1 MTKSRFYTVFLGFAL
16 LFSSVVFAQKVPDVN
31 TLSDK
36 QIEAFIKEAE
46 TKGLSE
52 MQIEAAAKLNGYTD
66 ADIIKVR
73 ERINRIKTNTNS
85 SSSTTIN
92 NTTREQIGEVSE
104 RAEVQVDTKNSVD
117 NSQQVFGYNLF
128 NNKTLSFEPNL
139 RIPTPANY
147 ILGPDD
153 VLSVD
158 ISGYAYQHY
167 DLKISAEGTVKIE
180 SLAPIYLNGLTVEKA
195 KAKIL
200 QRLKTLFAGL
210 SNGGLSLDLTLGK
223 VRTIKVTVV
232 GEVQNPG
239 TYSVSSLATLFNALY
254 VSGGPS
260 KIGSFRNIQLLR
272 NNKIVQRFDLY
283 DFLLEGLMPGN
294 VVLQDQD
301 VVFIPVSDRKISFV
315 GQVKRPLIYELR
327 AEETLSDAIKFAGG
341 FTDNAFKANLTVRRN
356 TEKEKEILTVNADV
370 ARSFALQNG
379 DKIEINN
386 LLDRYTNKVE
396 VVGAV
401 FRAGEY
407 ALNNELKTVSQ
418 LIKKAEGLRED
429 AFLNRAILKREQP
442 DKDPEFIH
450 IDLRKVLKGE
460 DLELK
465 REDVLIIKSIVELRE
480 LRKVEIKG
488 AVNQAGEYDFVDNMS
503 VNDLIMLAGGFKEG
517 ATVKRIEIARR
528 LFNDESNEEQ
538 VEIIN
543 TESNKELN
551 NQVKR
556 VFLTPFDQVFI
567 RELPNYQVQEMVS
580 IEGEVNYPGQYAIK
594 SRTERLSDL
603 IDRAGGERSDAYF
616 KGARFI
622 REGKQVAVNLE
633 EILLNKNAAMNLFLE
648 NGDRLII
655 PKETQTVKVSGQ
667 VLNQTSVAYQPNFSF
682 REYISQAGG
691 FTDSAFVRKTYV
703 RYSNGLTSRT
713 RSYFSI
719 KDYPRV
725 EKGME
730 IIVPVKRRERLSKVE
745 VISISTGFVS
755 LSAVLLTLFRLI

>member
-1 MTKSRFYTVFLGFAL
+1 MIKNNVFYLLLGLSLMVSGLAY
-16 LFSSVVFAQKVPDVN
+16 SQKMPNVDA
-31 TLSDK
+31 LSDK
-36 QIEAFIKEAE
+36 QIEAFMKEAE
-46 TKGLSE
+46 AKGLSE
-52 MQIEAAAKLNGYTD
+52 IQIEAAARLNGYSDT
-66 ADIIKVR
+66 DIIKVR
-73 ERINRIKTNTNS
+73 ERINRIKTNTIS
-85 SSSTTIN
+85 SSATIN
-92 NTTREQIGEVSE
+92 NATREQIGEISQ
-104 RAEVQVDTKNSVD
+104 RAEVQVDTKTSLD
-117 NSQQVFGYNLF
+117 NNQKVFGYDLF
-128 NNKTLSFEPNL
+128 NNKSLSFEPNL

-180 SLAPIYLNGLTVEKA
+180 SLAPVYLNGLTVEKA

-210 SNGGLSLDLTLGK
+210 SNGGLSMDLTLGK

-232 GEVQNPG
+232 GEVQSPG
-239 TYSVSSLATLFNALY
+239 TYNVSSLATLFNALY

-260 KIGSFRNIQLLR
+260 TIGSFRNIQLLR

-301 VVFIPVSDRKISFV
+301 VVFIPVAERKISFV

-327 AEETLSDAIKFAGG
+327 AVETMADAIKFAGG
-341 FTDNAFKANLTVRRN
+341 FTDNAYKANLTIRRN
-356 TEKEKEILTVNADV
+356 TDKEKEILTLNAD
-370 ARSFALQNG
+370 ASKSFALQNG

-386 LLDRYTNKVE
+386 VLDRYTNKVE

-407 ALNNELKTVSQ
+407 ALSNELKTVAQ
-418 LIKKAEGLRED
+418 LITKAEGLRED

-442 DKDPEFIH
+442 NKDPEFIPL
-450 IDLRKVLKGE
+450 DLRKVMNGE

-465 REDVLIIKSIVELRE
+465 REDVLIVKSIVELRE
-480 LRKVEIKG
+480 LRKVAVNG
-488 AVNQAGEYDFVDNMS
+488 AVNQTGEFDFVDNMS
-503 VNDLIMLAGGFKEG
+503 VSDLIVLAGGLKEG

-528 LFNDESNEEQ
+528 LFNDESNEQ
-538 VEIIN
+538 TVEIIN
-543 TESNKELN
+543 AESNKDLDI
-551 NQVKR
+551 QTKR
-556 VFLTPFDQVFI
+556 VFLKPFDQVFI
-567 RELPNYQVQEMVS
+567 RELPNYQIQEIVS
-580 IEGEVNYPGQYAIK
+580 IEGEVNYPGQYVIK
-594 SRTERLSDL
+594 NRTERLSDL
-603 IDRAGGERSDAYF
+603 IERAGGERPEAYF

-622 REGKQVAVNLE
+622 RKGKQVAVNLE
-633 EILLNKNAAMNLFLE
+633 EIFLNKNAVMNLYLE

-667 VLNQTSVAYQPNFSF
+667 VLNQTSIAYQPEFRF

-691 FTDSAFVRKTYV
+691 FSDSAFVRKTYV
-703 RYSNGLTSRT
+703 RYPNGLTSRT
-713 RSYFSI
+713 KSFLFF
-719 KDYPRV
+719 KDYPSV

-730 IIVPVKRRERLSKVE
+730 IIVPVKRRDKLSKAE
-745 VISISTGFVS
+745 IISISSGFVS

>member
-1 MTKSRFYTVFLGFAL
+1 MIKNNVFYLLLGLSLMVSGLAY
-16 LFSSVVFAQKVPDVN
+16 SQKMPNVDA
-31 TLSDK
+31 LSDK
-36 QIEAFIKEAE
+36 QIEAFMKEAE
-46 TKGLSE
+46 AKGLSE
-52 MQIEAAAKLNGYTD
+52 IQIEAAARLNGYSDT
-66 ADIIKVR
+66 DIIKVR

-85 SSSTTIN
+85 SSATIN
-92 NTTREQIGEVSE
+92 NATREQIGEISQ
-104 RAEVQVDTKNSVD
+104 RAEVQVDTKTSLD
-117 NSQQVFGYNLF
+117 NNQKIFGYDLF
-128 NNKTLSFEPNL
+128 NNKSLSFEPNL

-180 SLAPIYLNGLTVEKA
+180 SLAPVYLNGLTVEKA

-210 SNGGLSLDLTLGK
+210 TNGGLSMDLTLGK

-232 GEVQNPG
+232 GEVQSPG
-239 TYSVSSLATLFNALY
+239 TYNVSSLATLFNALY

-260 KIGSFRNIQLLR
+260 TIGSFRNIQLLR
-272 NNKIVQRFDLY
+272 NNKIVQLFDLY

-301 VVFIPVSDRKISFV
+301 VVFIPVAERKISFV

-327 AEETLSDAIKFAGG
+327 AGETMSDAIKFAGG
-341 FTDNAFKANLTVRRN
+341 FTDNAYKANLTIRRN
-356 TEKEKEILTVNADV
+356 TDKEKEILTLNAD
-370 ARSFALQNG
+370 ASKSFALQNG

-386 LLDRYTNKVE
+386 VLDRYTNKVE

-407 ALNNELKTVSQ
+407 ALSNELKTVAQ
-418 LIKKAEGLRED
+418 LITKAEGLRED

-442 DKDPEFIH
+442 NKDPEFIPL
-450 IDLRKVLKGE
+450 DLRKVMNGE

-465 REDVLIIKSIVELRE
+465 REDVLIVKSIVELRE
-480 LRKVEIKG
+480 LRKVTVNG
-488 AVNQAGEYDFVDNMS
+488 AVNQTGEFDFVDNMS
-503 VNDLIMLAGGFKEG
+503 VSDLIVLAGGLKEG

-528 LFNDESNEEQ
+528 LFNDESNEQ
-538 VEIIN
+538 TVEIIN
-543 TESNKELN
+543 AESNKDLN
-551 NQVKR
+551 IQTKR
-556 VFLTPFDQVFI
+556 VFLKPFDQVFI
-567 RELPNYQVQEMVS
+567 RELPNYQIQEMVS
-580 IEGEVNYPGQYAIK
+580 IEGEVNYPGQYVIK
-594 SRTERLSDL
+594 NRTERLSDL
-603 IDRAGGERSDAYF
+603 IERAGGERPEAYF
-616 KGARFI
+616 KGAKFI
-622 REGKQVAVNLE
+622 RNGKQVAVNLE
-633 EILLNKNAAMNLFLE
+633 EIFLNKNVVMNLYLE
-648 NGDRLII
+648 NRDRLII

-667 VLNQTSVAYQPNFSF
+667 VLNQTSIAYQPEFSF

-691 FTDSAFVRKTYV
+691 FSDSAFVRKTYV
-703 RYSNGLTSRT
+703 RYPNGLTSRT
-713 RSYFSI
+713 KSFLFI

-730 IIVPVKRRERLSKVE
+730 IIVPVKRRDKLSKAE
-745 VISISTGFVS
+745 IISISSGLVS
-755 LSAVLLTLFRLI
+755 LSAVLLTLFRLL

>member
-1 MTKSRFYTVFLGFAL
+1 MIKNNVFYLLLGLSLMVSGMAY
-16 LFSSVVFAQKVPDVN
+16 SQKMPNVDA
-31 TLSDK
+31 LSDK
-36 QIEAFIKEAE
+36 QIEAFMKEAE
-46 TKGLSE
+46 AKGLSE
-52 MQIEAAAKLNGYTD
+52 IQIEAAARLNGYSDT
-66 ADIIKVR
+66 DIIKVR

-85 SSSTTIN
+85 SSATIN
-92 NTTREQIGEVSE
+92 NATREQIGEISQ
-104 RAEVQVDTKNSVD
+104 RAEVQVDTKTSLD
-117 NSQQVFGYNLF
+117 NNQKVFGYDLF
-128 NNKTLSFEPNL
+128 NNKSLSFEPNL

-180 SLAPIYLNGLTVEKA
+180 SLAPVYLNGLTVEKA

-210 SNGGLSLDLTLGK
+210 TNGGLSMDLTLGK

-232 GEVQNPG
+232 GEVQSPG
-239 TYSVSSLATLFNALY
+239 TYNVSSLATLFNALY

-260 KIGSFRNIQLLR
+260 TIGSFRNIQLLR

-301 VVFIPVSDRKISFV
+301 VVFIPVAERKISFV

-327 AEETLSDAIKFAGG
+327 AGETMADAIKFTGG
-341 FTDNAFKANLTVRRN
+341 FTDNAYKANLTIRRN
-356 TEKEKEILTVNADV
+356 TDKEKEILTLNAD
-370 ARSFALQNG
+370 ASKSFALQNG

-386 LLDRYTNKVE
+386 VLDRYTNKVE

-407 ALNNELKTVSQ
+407 ALSNELKTVAQ
-418 LIKKAEGLRED
+418 LITKAEGLRED

-442 DKDPEFIH
+442 NKDPEFIPL
-450 IDLRKVLKGE
+450 DLRKVMNGE

-465 REDVLIIKSIVELRE
+465 REDVLIVKSIVELRE
-480 LRKVEIKG
+480 LRKVAVNG
-488 AVNQAGEYDFVDNMS
+488 AVNQTGEFDFVDNMS
-503 VNDLIMLAGGFKEG
+503 VSDLIVLAGGLKEG

-528 LFNDESNEEQ
+528 LFNDESNEQ
-538 VEIIN
+538 TVEIIN
-543 TESNKELN
+543 AESNKDLN
-551 NQVKR
+551 IQTKR
-556 VFLTPFDQVFI
+556 VFLKPFDQVFI
-567 RELPNYQVQEMVS
+567 RELPNYQIQEIVS
-580 IEGEVNYPGQYAIK
+580 IEGEVNYPGQYVIK
-594 SRTERLSDL
+594 NRTERLSDL
-603 IDRAGGERSDAYF
+603 IERAGGERPEAYF

-622 REGKQVAVNLE
+622 RGGKQVAVNLE
-633 EILLNKNAAMNLFLE
+633 EIFLHKNAVMNLYLE

-667 VLNQTSVAYQPNFSF
+667 VLNQTSIAYQPEFRF

-691 FTDSAFVRKTYV
+691 FSDSAFVRKTYV
-703 RYSNGLTSRT
+703 RYPNGLTSRT
-713 RSYFSI
+713 KSFLFF
-719 KDYPRV
+719 KDYPSV

-730 IIVPVKRRERLSKVE
+730 IIVPVKRRDRLSKAE
-745 VISISTGFVS
+745 IISISSGLVS
-755 LSAVLLTLFRLI
+755 LSAVLLTLFRLL

>member
-31 TLSDK
+31 SLSDK

-73 ERINRIKTNTNS
+73 ERINRIKTSTNTTS
-85 SSSTTIN
+85 ATIN
-92 NTTREQIGEVSE
+92 NTTREQIGEISE

-200 QRLKTLFAGL
+200 QRLKVLFAGL

-239 TYSVSSLATLFNALY
+239 TYNVSSLATLFNALY

-301 VVFIPVSDRKISFV
+301 VVFIPVSDRKISFL

-407 ALNNELKTVSQ
+407 ALNNELKTVAQ

-603 IDRAGGERSDAYF
+603 IDRAGGERPDAYF
-616 KGARFI
+616 KGARFF

-682 REYISQAGG
+682 RDYISQAGG

>member
-92 NTTREQIGEVSE
+92 NTTREQIGEVSD
-104 RAEVQVDTKNSVD
+104 RAEVQVDTKTSVD
-117 NSQQVFGYNLF
+117 NNQQVFGYNLF

-232 GEVQNPG
+232 GEVQSPG
-239 TYSVSSLATLFNALY
+239 TYNVSSLATLFNALY

-407 ALNNELKTVSQ
+407 ALNNELKTVAQ

-567 RELPNYQVQEMVS
+567 RELPNYQVQETVS
-580 IEGEVNYPGQYAIK
+580 IEGEVNYPGQYVIK

-682 REYISQAGG
+682 RDYISQAGG

>member
-1 MTKSRFYTVFLGFAL
+1 MIKNNVFYILLGLSLMVSGLAY
-16 LFSSVVFAQKVPDVN
+16 SQKMPNVDA
-31 TLSDK
+31 LSDK
-36 QIEAFIKEAE
+36 QIEAFMKEAE
-46 TKGLSE
+46 AKGLSE
-52 MQIEAAAKLNGYTD
+52 IQIEAAARLNGYSDT
-66 ADIIKVR
+66 DIIKVR

-85 SSSTTIN
+85 SSATIN
-92 NTTREQIGEVSE
+92 NATREQIGEISQ
-104 RAEVQVDTKNSVD
+104 RAEVQVDTKTSLD
-117 NSQQVFGYNLF
+117 NNQKVFGYDLF
-128 NNKTLSFEPNL
+128 NNKALSFEPNL

-180 SLAPIYLNGLTVEKA
+180 SLAPVYLNGLTVEKA

-210 SNGGLSLDLTLGK
+210 SNGGLSMDLTLGK

-232 GEVQNPG
+232 GEVQSPG
-239 TYSVSSLATLFNALY
+239 TYNVSSLATLFNALY

-260 KIGSFRNIQLLR
+260 TIGSFRNIQLLR

-301 VVFIPVSDRKISFV
+301 VVFIPVAERKISFV

-327 AEETLSDAIKFAGG
+327 AVETMADAIKFAGG
-341 FTDNAFKANLTVRRN
+341 FTDNAYKANLTIRRN
-356 TEKEKEILTVNADV
+356 TDKEKEILTLNAD
-370 ARSFALQNG
+370 ASKSFALQNG

-386 LLDRYTNKVE
+386 VLDRYTNKVE

-407 ALNNELKTVSQ
+407 ALSNELKTIAQ
-418 LIKKAEGLRED
+418 LITKAEGLRED

-442 DKDPEFIH
+442 NKDPEFIPL
-450 IDLRKVLKGE
+450 DLRKVMNGE

-465 REDVLIIKSIVELRE
+465 REDVLIVKSIVELRE
-480 LRKVEIKG
+480 LRKVAVNG
-488 AVNQAGEYDFVDNMS
+488 AVNQTGEFDFVDNMS
-503 VNDLIMLAGGFKEG
+503 VSDLIVLAGGLKEG

-528 LFNDESNEEQ
+528 LFNDESNEQ
-538 VEIIN
+538 TVEIIN
-543 TESNKELN
+543 AESNKDLN
-551 NQVKR
+551 IQTKR
-556 VFLTPFDQVFI
+556 VFLKPFDQVFI
-567 RELPNYQVQEMVS
+567 RELPNYQIQELVS
-580 IEGEVNYPGQYAIK
+580 IEGEVNYPGQYVIK
-594 SRTERLSDL
+594 NRTERLSDL
-603 IDRAGGERSDAYF
+603 IERAGGERPEAYF

-622 REGKQVAVNLE
+622 RGGKQVAVNLE
-633 EILLNKNAAMNLFLE
+633 EIFLNKNAVMNLYLE

-667 VLNQTSVAYQPNFSF
+667 VLNQTSIAYQPEFRF

-691 FTDSAFVRKTYV
+691 FSDSAFVRKTYV
-703 RYSNGLTSRT
+703 RYPNGLTSRT
-713 RSYFSI
+713 KSFLFF

-730 IIVPVKRRERLSKVE
+730 IIVPVKRRDKLSKAE
-745 VISISTGFVS
+745 IISISSGFVS

>member
-66 ADIIKVR
+66 ADITKVR
-73 ERINRIKTNTNS
+73 ERINRIKTSTNTTS
-85 SSSTTIN
+85 ATIN
-92 NTTREQIGEVSE
+92 NTTREQIGEVSD

-200 QRLKTLFAGL
+200 QRLKVLFAGL

-239 TYSVSSLATLFNALY
+239 TYNVSSLATLFNALY

-301 VVFIPVSDRKISFV
+301 VVFIPVSDRKISFL

-407 ALNNELKTVSQ
+407 ALNNELKTVAQ

-442 DKDPEFIH
+442 DKDPELIH

-488 AVNQAGEYDFVDNMS
+488 AVNQAGEYDFVENMS
-503 VNDLIMLAGGFKEG
+503 VNDLILLAGGFKEG

-528 LFNDESNEEQ
+528 LFNDESNEEH

-603 IDRAGGERSDAYF
+603 IDRAGGERPEAYF
-616 KGARFI
+616 KGANFM

-667 VLNQTSVAYQPNFSF
+667 VLNQAYVAYQPNFSF
-682 REYISQAGG
+682 RDYISQAGG

-703 RYSNGLTSRT
+703 RYSNGLSSRT
-713 RSYFSI
+713 KSFMFI

>member
-73 ERINRIKTNTNS
+73 ERINRIKTSTNTTS
-85 SSSTTIN
+85 ATIN
-92 NTTREQIGEVSE
+92 NTTREQIGEVSD

-200 QRLKTLFAGL
+200 QRLKVLFAGL

-239 TYSVSSLATLFNALY
+239 TYNVSSLATLFNALY

-401 FRAGEY
+401 FRGGEY
-407 ALNNELKTVSQ
+407 ALNNELRTVAQ

-503 VNDLIMLAGGFKEG
+503 VNDLILLAGGFKEG

-528 LFNDESNEEQ
+528 LFNDESYEDQ

-567 RELPNYQVQEMVS
+567 RDLPNYQVQEMVS

-682 REYISQAGG
+682 RDYISQAGG

-730 IIVPVKRRERLSKVE
+730 IIVPVKRRERLSKAE
-745 VISISTGFVS
+745 IISISTGFVS

>member
-1 MTKSRFYTVFLGFAL
+1 L
-16 LFSSVVFAQKVPDVN
+16 
-31 TLSDK
+31 
-36 QIEAFIKEAE
+36 
-46 TKGLSE
+46 
-52 MQIEAAAKLNGYTD
+52 
-66 ADIIKVR
+66 
-73 ERINRIKTNTNS
+73 
-85 SSSTTIN
+85 
-92 NTTREQIGEVSE
+92 
-104 RAEVQVDTKNSVD
+104 
-117 NSQQVFGYNLF
+117 
-128 NNKTLSFEPNL
+128 
-139 RIPTPANY
+139 
-147 ILGPDD
+147 
-153 VLSVD
+153 
-158 ISGYAYQHY
+158 
-167 DLKISAEGTVKIE
+167 
-180 SLAPIYLNGLTVEKA
+180 
-195 KAKIL
+195 
-200 QRLKTLFAGL
+200 
-210 SNGGLSLDLTLGK
+210 
-223 VRTIKVTVV
+223 
-232 GEVQNPG
+232 
-239 TYSVSSLATLFNALY
+239 
-254 VSGGPS
+254 
-260 KIGSFRNIQLLR
+260 
-272 NNKIVQRFDLY
+272 
-283 DFLLEGLMPGN
+283 
-294 VVLQDQD
+294 
-301 VVFIPVSDRKISFV
+301 

-407 ALNNELKTVSQ
+407 ALNNELKTVAQ

-488 AVNQAGEYDFVDNMS
+488 AVNQAGEYDFVENMS
-503 VNDLIMLAGGFKEG
+503 VNDLILLAGGFKAG

-567 RELPNYQVQEMVS
+567 RELPNYQVQETVS
-580 IEGEVNYPGQYAIK
+580 IEGEVNYPGQYVIK

-603 IDRAGGERSDAYF
+603 IDRAGGERPDAYF
-616 KGARFI
+616 KGARFF

-682 REYISQAGG
+682 RDYISQAGG

-755 LSAVLLTLFRLI
+755 LSAVLLTLFRLL

>member
-66 ADIIKVR
+66 SDIIKVR

-92 NTTREQIGEVSE
+92 NTTREQIGEVSD

-200 QRLKTLFAGL
+200 QRLKVLFAGL

-232 GEVQNPG
+232 GEVQSPG
-239 TYSVSSLATLFNALY
+239 TYNVSSLATLFNALY

-407 ALNNELKTVSQ
+407 ALNNELKTVAQ

-488 AVNQAGEYDFVDNMS
+488 AVNQAGEYDFVENMS
-503 VNDLIMLAGGFKEG
+503 VNDLILLAGGFKAG

-730 IIVPVKRRERLSKVE
+730 IIVPVKRRERLSKAE
-745 VISISTGFVS
+745 IISISSGFVS